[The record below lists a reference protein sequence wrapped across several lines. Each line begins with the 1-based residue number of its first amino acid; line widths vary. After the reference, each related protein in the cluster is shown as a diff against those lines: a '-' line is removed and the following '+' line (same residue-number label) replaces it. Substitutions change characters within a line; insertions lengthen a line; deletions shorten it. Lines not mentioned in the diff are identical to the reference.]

1 MMNKLTRA
9 VVVAVAL
16 MAFGL
21 SLPAM
26 ADEKKDAQK
35 DVQQKI
41 EQLTRELEALKAQVN
56 QGAEQSKEIEA
67 LKQQQAKESEEKT
80 KEIEALKAQQAKE
93 SEEKA
98 QAIAALEEQLK
109 ANETK
114 SLGRW
119 LTIGGDYRFRF
130 DNLQGEVAP
139 YADGMTVFGNAAQ
152 LVGAMMSGA
161 IPPMDQQ
168 SLFGAAIMGGAYGPL
183 TLPSAMNDAYD
194 VKNDSLYTNR
204 FGLNLKAKAT
214 EDVTVTARLLMYKIA
229 GAQDDRAL
237 QSGNTAYSL
246 DRAGVF
252 DGTLGHVPSS
262 SALLVDRAYAT
273 WNNIGGQPIWFSI
286 GRRPSTGGAPGN
298 LRQDLPAPGVSGVP
312 AILVDYAFDGVSLGW
327 APEIES
333 LPGASAKFCYGRG
346 YQDAIENADTGN
358 GLDNTDMIGID
369 IVGYETDRFRAQFQY
384 NRGMD
389 IFDAPIMLSGPFPLA
404 PATNIGDI
412 DWESFD
418 FMGMAKN
425 VGPGNLNW
433 FVSTGFSQTHPN
445 GNTLKFA
452 GLDSG
457 YGLLFSGVPEDKNGW
472 AVYMGGRYDLP
483 SRMKIG
489 FEYNHGSENWI
500 TFTPAADDMWTAKLG
515 VRGDVYETY
524 LIKELNLKP
533 ISSYTAKAFFKFGY
547 QYYDFAYTGSN
558 SWLGAP
564 IKIDSL
570 NNMTPQLTAP
580 MKNAQDLYATF
591 EVHF

>member
-1 MMNKLTRA
+1 MSKLARVVLVAFAMIAFVLPLRA
-9 VVVAVAL
+9 K
-16 MAFGL
+16 
-21 SLPAM
+21 
-26 ADEKKDAQK
+26 ADEQDDLK
-35 DVQQKI
+35 QKI
-41 EQLTRELEALKAQVN
+41 EQMSRELEALKSQV
-56 QGAEQSKEIEA
+56 
-67 LKQQQAKESEEKT
+67 KQN
-80 KEIEALKAQQAKE
+80 
-93 SEEKA
+93 
-98 QAIAALEEQLK
+98 EEQTKKIEELEQQI
-109 ANETK
+109 ATTERK

-130 DNLQGEVAP
+130 DSLQGDVAP
-139 YADGMTVFGNAAQ
+139 YADGMTVFGNASQ
-152 LVGAMMSGA
+152 LVSAMMSGA

-168 SLFGAAIMGGAYGPL
+168 SLFGAAIMGGTYGPL
-183 TLPSAMNDAYD
+183 TLQSAMQNAYD
-194 VKNDSLYTNR
+194 VSNDSLYTNR

-214 EDVTVTARLLMYKIA
+214 EDVSVTARLLMYKVA
-229 GAQDDRAL
+229 GGQDDRAL
-237 QSGNTAYSL
+237 QSGNTAYSF
-246 DRAGVF
+246 DRAGIF
-252 DGTLGHVPSS
+252 DGTIGHVPGDSKL
-262 SALLVDRAYAT
+262 AVDRAYAT

-286 GRRPSTGGAPGN
+286 GRRPSTGGAPGH

-312 AILVDYAFDGVSLGW
+312 ALLVDYAFDGVSLGW

-333 LPGASAKFCYGRG
+333 LPGASAKLCYGRG
-346 YQDAIENADTGN
+346 YQTEIQRDDIGN
-358 GLDNTDMIGID
+358 GLDNTDMIGLD
-369 IVGYETDRFRAQFQY
+369 LVAYETDRFRAQFQY

-412 DWESFD
+412 DWESLD

-433 FVSTGFSQTHPN
+433 FVSAGFSQTHPN
-445 GNTLKFA
+445 GNTLQFA

-457 YGLLFSGVPEDKNGW
+457 YGLLFSGMPEDTNGW
-472 AVYMGGRYDLP
+472 AIYAGGRYDLP
-483 SRMKIG
+483 SSNTKIG

-524 LIKELNLKP
+524 LIKELALKP
-533 ISSYTAKAFFKFGY
+533 ISSYLSKAFFKFGY
-547 QYYDFAYTGSN
+547 QYYSFDYTGSN

-580 MKNAQDLYATF
+580 LKKAQDFYATF

>member
-1 MMNKLTRA
+1 MGDTK
-9 VVVAVAL
+9 
-16 MAFGL
+16 G
-21 SLPAM
+21 
-26 ADEKKDAQK
+26 
-35 DVQQKI
+35 
-41 EQLTRELEALKAQVN
+41 
-56 QGAEQSKEIEA
+56 
-67 LKQQQAKESEEKT
+67 QQAKRSKT
-80 KEIEALKAQQAKE
+80 KAKAM
-93 SEEKA
+93 
-98 QAIAALEEQLK
+98 AALEEQMK
-109 ANETK
+109 MNETK

-119 LTIGGDYRFRF
+119 LTIGGDYRFRY

-139 YADGMTVFGNAAQ
+139 YADGMTVFGNASQ
-152 LVGAMMSGA
+152 LVGAMMAGA
-161 IPPMDQQ
+161 IPPMNQQ
-168 SLFGAAIMGGAYGPL
+168 QLFGAAIMGGTYGPL
-183 TLPSAMNDAYD
+183 TLPTAMNDAYD

-286 GRRPSTGGAPGN
+286 GRRPSTGGAPGH
-298 LRQDLPAPGVSGVP
+298 LRQDLPEPGVSGVP

-327 APEIES
+327 APVIDS

-346 YQDAIENADTGN
+346 YQDAIENADAGN

-412 DWESFD
+412 DWESLD

-425 VGPGNLNW
+425 IGPGNLNW
-433 FVSTGFSQTHPN
+433 FASFGFSQTHPN
-445 GNTLKFA
+445 GNTLNFA

-457 YGLLFSGVPEDKNGW
+457 YGLLFSGTPEDTNGS
-472 AVYMGGRYDLP
+472 AIYMGVRYDLTS
-483 SRMKIG
+483 SRTKIG

-533 ISSYTAKAFFKFGY
+533 ISSYSAKAFFKIGY

-564 IKIDSL
+564 IEIDNL
-570 NNMTPQLTAP
+570 NSFTPQLTAP
-580 MKNAQDLYATF
+580 MKSAQDLYATF

>member
-1 MMNKLTRA
+1 
-9 VVVAVAL
+9 
-16 MAFGL
+16 MAFGI

-56 QGAEQSKEIEA
+56 QSAEQSKEIEA
-67 LKQQQAKESEEKT
+67 LKQQQARESEEKT
-80 KEIEALKAQQAKE
+80 KEIEALKALQAKE

-98 QAIAALEEQLK
+98 QAIAALEEQVN

-139 YADGMTVFGNAAQ
+139 YADGMTVFGNASQ
-152 LVGAMMSGA
+152 LVAAMMSGA
-161 IPPMDQQ
+161 IPPMNQQ
-168 SLFGAAIMGGAYGPL
+168 QLFGAAIMGGAYGPL
-183 TLPSAMNDAYD
+183 TLPTAMNDAYD

-286 GRRPSTGGAPGN
+286 GRRPSTGGAPGH

-327 APEIES
+327 APEIDA

-346 YQDAIENADTGN
+346 YQDAIENADAGN
-358 GLDNTDMIGID
+358 GLDNTDMIGVD

-389 IFDAPIMLSGPFPLA
+389 IFDAPIMLSGPFPLS

-412 DWESFD
+412 DWESLD

-425 VGPGNLNW
+425 IGPGNLNW
-433 FVSTGFSQTHPN
+433 FVSAGFSQTHPN
-445 GNTLKFA
+445 GNTLTFA

-457 YGLLFSGVPEDKNGW
+457 YGLLFSGVPEDKNGS
-472 AVYMGGRYDLP
+472 AIYLGARYDLAN
-483 SRMKIG
+483 SGTKIG

-533 ISSYTAKAFFKFGY
+533 ISSYSAKAFFKIGY
-547 QYYDFAYTGSN
+547 QYYSFDYTGSN

-564 IKIDSL
+564 IEIDAL
-570 NNMTPQLTAP
+570 NSFTPQLTAP
-580 MKNAQDLYATF
+580 MKSAQDLYATF